1 MLRVILY
8 NLLITHIA
16 LLLLPSNVA
25 EMLAQRNGSE
35 HLPTPPIQILSTA
48 KPSLGM
54 FVIRPEAPTM
64 QTISLNTATASNNNN
79 NNNKNNNN
87 INGNKIFSN
96 GAELESGP
104 DKSRNKLIRNS
115 GKHEITELSV
125 NVTLYMQKILQL
137 QVHWQDNLPN
147 GTTYNVLV
155 SAVNSTRCPEAPCS
169 EYSIK
174 QKPSKYIYLPQSPN
188 PNVDSP
194 DCMYMFDCEYNV
206 TVETS
211 NLHVRR
217 SMPVHI
223 PHCVAGKCYCPPAS
237 LLPKVH
243 ATANMQAN
251 DSINIAFILQASEQ
265 LRQEQKGRLQEA
277 LQSYKMQLKINEES
291 NPSLP
296 WGGGLKNLFN
306 RIYNLSEL
314 HFRPTARGFDGSM
327 MLNLGTQLKEKTPL
341 NLQATLID
349 PAGCEGK
356 YSTNKFPVPANPLK
370 LNSDVHLSNPLILLT
385 TLSIVALC
393 AGLLTL
399 LLLRRRAR
407 ARDQLHKNQIYMQSF
422 VVSPVAM
429 EDNINYVDKYIEQS
443 QALGLA
449 DIFEVPHSAIH
460 IGRVLGEG
468 AFGRVHEATASNLRR
483 MRGKTQVA
491 VKQLKANPSADEEA
505 EFISEINMLKG
516 VGTHHNVVSFLGCCT
531 IRRPYLMIMEFVGRG
546 NLLSY
551 LRMARQE
558 LGHPRVRNA
567 NHSSGRQAKGNSA
580 GASAAQ
586 LPSVNYIELK
596 ASNQCSE
603 LESSSSYSGS
613 PYSNSQ
619 PATSNGVGH
628 GQPKPSFAETTYT
641 IVEEED
647 SFEYILDNKELHN
660 FALQIANG
668 MRFLEQQEITH
679 RDLAARN
686 VLIDNNKTLKI
697 SDFGLSRHGIY
708 TNTKTRKLPLRWLS
722 IEAIRDNVY
731 SSKSD
736 VWAYGVVLWEIG
748 TLGASPYPTISNSE
762 LIPFLLAGNRLERP
776 EICTPQVYTIM
787 LQCWLEDPEERPT
800 FDALYNVLSPQT
812 TYVNINSLSDDY
824 VFPPIRE

>member
-1 MLRVILY
+1 MLRLIFY
-8 NLLITHIA
+8 NVLITHIA

-25 EMLAQRNGSE
+25 ELLSPRNGSE
-35 HLPTPPIQILSTA
+35 SLPTPSIQILFTA
-48 KPSLGM
+48 KPSRAM
-54 FVIRPEAPTM
+54 FDIRPEEPTM
-64 QTISLNTATASNNNN
+64 QTMFLNTTVSNNNN
-79 NNNKNNNN
+79 NNDDNNNIN
-87 INGNKIFSN
+87 INGNKIFYN
-96 GAELESGP
+96 RTELESGP
-104 DKSRNKLIRNS
+104 HKSRNKLILNL
-115 GKHEITELSV
+115 GKGEITELSV
-125 NVTLYMQKILQL
+125 NVTLFKQKIPRL
-137 QVHWQDNLPN
+137 QVRWQDNLPN
-147 GTTYNVLV
+147 GTIYNVLV
-155 SAVNSTRCPEAPCS
+155 SAVNSTRCPDAPCS

-174 QKPSKYIYLPQSPN
+174 KKPSNYIYLPQSPN
-188 PNVDSP
+188 PNVESL
-194 DCMYMFDCEYNV
+194 DCNYMFGCLYNV

-211 NLHVRR
+211 NLFVRR
-217 SMPVHI
+217 STRVFI
-223 PHCVAGKCYCPPAS
+223 PRCVAGECSCQDPS
-237 LLPKVH
+237 LLPKVL

-251 DSINIAFILQASEQ
+251 DTINIAFTIPATEQIRKEQENRLHETLQ
-265 LRQEQKGRLQEA
+265 L
-277 LQSYKMQLKINEES
+277 YKLQLKINEET
-291 NPSLP
+291 NPLLL
-296 WGGGLKNLFN
+296 WGGVLKNLFN
-306 RIYNLSEL
+306 RTYNLSES
-314 HFRPTARGFDGSM
+314 HFRPTAQGFDGNM
-327 MLNLGTQLKEKTPL
+327 MLNLGTQLKEKTSL
-341 NLQATLID
+341 NLQAMIID
-349 PAGCEGK
+349 PTGCEGQRTV
-356 YSTNKFPVPANPLK
+356 YRFPVPANPLM
-370 LNSDVHLSNPLILLT
+370 LNRDAHLSNSLIVMT
-385 TLSIVALC
+385 TLVFVVFC
-393 AGLLTL
+393 VGLLTL
-399 LLLRRRAR
+399 LLRRRRAR
-407 ARDQLHKNQIYMQSF
+407 AKDKLHKNQIYMQSLA
-422 VVSPVAM
+422 VSPVEM

-468 AFGRVHEATASNLRR
+468 AFGRVHMAKASNLRR
-483 MRGKTQVA
+483 MRGTTVVA

-505 EFISEINMLKG
+505 EFLSEINMLKG
-516 VGTHHNVVSFLGCCT
+516 VGTHNNVVSFLGCCT
-531 IRRPYLMIMEFVGRG
+531 IRAPLLMIMEFVGRG
-546 NLLSY
+546 NLLNY

-558 LGHPRVRNA
+558 LGQPRVRNA

-580 GASAAQ
+580 GASVAQ

-596 ASNQCSE
+596 ASNQCTA
-603 LESSSSYSGS
+603 LESSSSSACS
-613 PYSNSQ
+613 PYSNS
-619 PATSNGVGH
+619 NGVGH
-628 GQPKPSFAETTYT
+628 RQPKPSFAETTYT

-647 SFEYILDNKELHN
+647 SFEYILDNRELHN

-686 VLIDNNKTLKI
+686 VLIDDNKTLKI

-736 VWAYGVVLWEIG
+736 IWAYGVVLWEIG

-800 FDALYNVLSPQT
+800 FDALYKVLSPKT
-812 TYVNINSLSDDY
+812 TYKDINSLSDDY